1 MHGIKILDN
10 YKPSLTIVT
19 PNGNV
24 VIDLLTAEIEFQG
37 DVLPNEAAR
46 TFWNEMKIVG
56 ESLTE
61 QLAKAVAEAER
72 LRAENEKLKAVAG
85 YAAKVAWG
93 NSWAMKEMKEL
104 LRVAGYDGNLDGLEG

>member
-72 LRAENEKLKAVAG
+72 LRELQNKVNDKYEKHCSKCHCQRESFFCKEVCLFRFFVDN
-85 YAAKVAWG
+85 YA
-93 NSWAMKEMKEL
+93 
-104 LRVAGYDGNLDGLEG
+104 GLEG